1 MKKNKTIIIAEIGVN
16 HNGKISN
23 AFKLILA
30 AKKAGADYAKF
41 QTFFPDEM
49 VTKKAKKAPYQR
61 LRKKNQSQKDLLKKY
76 IFSLSDYK
84 KIIKFCNKNKI
95 KFLTTAFDLKSFK
108 LISSFKLDYYKIP
121 SGEINNVPLLKVIG
135 KKNKNLLLSTGMS
148 NLSDIKFS
156 LIVLKKNG
164 QNLKKVTVL
173 HCNSAYPTPTSD
185 VNLKSISY
193 IKNKLNQP
201 VGLSDHSESV
211 IVPALAICFGAGVIE
226 KHLTLNKKMIGP
238 DHKASL
244 IPNEFSTMVRNI
256 RIAENALGKYEKKPT
271 KSEKINIKFSRKS
284 IVAKI
289 DIKKNQILNE
299 KNLITKR
306 PGIGESA
313 KNWDLFI
320 GRKVKK
326 NILKDQFIFL
336 KDVR

>member
-156 LIVLKKNG
+156 LNVLKK
-164 QNLKKVTVL
+164 
-173 HCNSAYPTPTSD
+173 
-185 VNLKSISY
+185 
-193 IKNKLNQP
+193 
-201 VGLSDHSESV
+201 
-211 IVPALAICFGAGVIE
+211 
-226 KHLTLNKKMIGP
+226 
-238 DHKASL
+238 
-244 IPNEFSTMVRNI
+244 MV
-256 RIAENALGKYEKKPT
+256 
-271 KSEKINIKFSRKS
+271 KI
-284 IVAKI
+284 
-289 DIKKNQILNE
+289 
-299 KNLITKR
+299 
-306 PGIGESA
+306 
-313 KNWDLFI
+313 
-320 GRKVKK
+320 
-326 NILKDQFIFL
+326 
-336 KDVR
+336 